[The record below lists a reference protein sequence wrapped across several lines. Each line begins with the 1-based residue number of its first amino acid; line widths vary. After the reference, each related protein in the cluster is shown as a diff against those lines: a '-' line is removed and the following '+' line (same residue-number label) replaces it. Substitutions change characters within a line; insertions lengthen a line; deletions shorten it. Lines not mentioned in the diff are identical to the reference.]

1 MEKELVLVGNRWMG
15 TFKKVC
21 LVMGLGICMS
31 GGPAVPAMAEQ
42 AGTFEG
48 RPIFDSRIMDVEITE
63 GNGSAIA
70 RQGAAKFPSK
80 YDPRGNH
87 MVSLGIEDQGG
98 SETCW
103 AFATAA
109 AMESNLIK
117 KGYATED
124 INLSEN
130 HIAYF
135 FYNRQKDPIGYT
147 AGDENRISPF
157 ILWYKNGGTLTGTAI
172 ALTTWAGV
180 IKEPAGEDVQGVY
193 VPKALPAK
201 DCYKADY
208 RVVNTYFYDK
218 TSSVD
223 TIKEA
228 VSNYGAVAAGMYFD
242 PSSYNQATAAYYCKD
257 EISNKK
263 GETILGH
270 AVAIVGWDD
279 DYPKSNFNSK
289 NRPVSNGAWIVK
301 NSYGTD
307 PRLSKEGYWYIS
319 YEDKN
324 LNEFVAYDMAPAS
337 LTYDHNYQYDGTGVP
352 ASYKSLKGG
361 NETIANVFKAKGS
374 GKGYNEELK
383 AVSVQTFTTNVKYS
397 LQIYTGVTSS
407 TNPTKGKK
415 MFSKPQ
421 TGVLKNAG
429 YNQIVL
435 NRPVTL
441 TAGEKYSVVITLNA
455 GSGNELKIGV
465 DTSYA
470 DSWILFVSEVGKGQ
484 SYAKTGGKWYD
495 IGKSANFNWRI
506 KAYTDDTNQKTSYKL
521 NTKNLSI
528 SKGSSASL
536 SLKIKPAAVKRVI
549 TWSSSNKKVATVNSS
564 GKVKGKAYG
573 TAVIKAKFVAGSK
586 TKALTCK
593 VTVGPSK
600 VKGMKVKGSKKK
612 ITVTWKK
619 NSKASGYVIY
629 YSKKKNSGY
638 KTLATIKK
646 NSKVKFKKGKLK
658 AGTYYVKMRPYLS
671 RNGKKLYGSYTA
683 VKTVKVK

>member
-1 MEKELVLVGNRWMG
+1 MGNRWMG

-21 LVMGLGICMS
+21 LIMGVGICMS
-31 GGPAVPAMAEQ
+31 GGPAVPAMAKQ
-42 AGTFEG
+42 VGTFEG
-48 RPIFDSRIMDVEITE
+48 HPVFDNKISDVKIT
-63 GNGSAIA
+63 GGSENAIT
-70 RQGAAKFPSK
+70 RQGATGFPSK
-80 YDPRGNH
+80 YDPRNTH
-87 MVSLGIEDQGG
+87 KVSLGIEDQGE
-98 SETCW
+98 SNTCW

-117 KGYATED
+117 NGYATED

-147 AGDENRISPF
+147 AGDANKNRQNS
-157 ILWYKNGGTLTGTAI
+157 WDMNGGNLWGTAI

-180 IKEPAGEDVQGVY
+180 VKEPAGEDVQGVY

-208 RVVNTYFYDK
+208 RVANTYFYEYHVNTVKQAILD
-218 TSSVD
+218 
-223 TIKEA
+223 
-228 VSNYGAVAAGMYFD
+228 YGAVATGMYLKKEY
-242 PSSYNQATAAYYCKD
+242 YNPDDAAYNY
-257 EISNKK
+257 ISDKNSHS
-263 GETILGH
+263 GEMGH
-270 AVAIVGWDD
+270 AVTIVGWDD
-279 DYPKSNFNSK
+279 NFSRNNFNLWC
-289 NRPVSNGAWIVK
+289 RPKSNGAWIVK
-301 NSYGTD
+301 NSYGT
-307 PRLSKEGYWYIS
+307 EFGEGGYWYIS
-319 YEDKN
+319 YEDKS
-324 LNEFVAYDMAPAS
+324 LAEIVAYDMAPAS
-337 LTYDHNYQYDGTGVP
+337 QTYDHNYQYDGSANP
-352 ASYKSLKGG
+352 IFALQFKKGG
-361 NETIANVFKAKGS
+361 GTIANVFKAKGS

-383 AVSVQTFTTNVKYS
+383 AVGIQTFTEGAEYS

-421 TGVLKNAG
+421 KGVLKNAG

-435 NRPVTL
+435 NQPITL
-441 TAGEKYSVVITLNA
+441 TAGEKYSVVITLDA
-455 GSGNELKIGV
+455 GVTNSLQVGL
-465 DTSYA
+465 DTSYTEG
-470 DSWILFVSEVGKGQ
+470 WIQFVAKVGKGQ
-484 SYAKTGGKWYD
+484 SFTKAGGKWYD
-495 IGKSANFNWRI
+495 MGKTADITKIAGFGTPVSNWRI

-521 NTKNLSI
+521 NTKSLSI

-536 SLKIKPAAVKRVI
+536 SLKIKPAAVKRTI
-549 TWSSSNKKVATVNSS
+549 TWSSSNKKVATVSSS

-586 TKALTCK
+586 TKTLTCK

-629 YSKKKNSGY
+629 YSQKKDSGY
-638 KTLATIKK
+638 KTLGTIKK

-683 VKTVKVK
+683 VKSVEVK